1 MGPPARARSQILR
14 GIRLLIAATALRN
27 PALRGIALMV
37 LAVFLFSTMDM
48 LVKLAAE
55 RYPINEILFAR
66 NFFAFGPVLW
76 VVARSGGVAAIR
88 TRNYWGHVLRSLT
101 GMSAMAFFFA
111 SYRALPLGEAVALV
125 SAGTIFMTAL
135 SVPLLGEH
143 VGPRRWTAV
152 AVGFLG
158 VLVMTRPG
166 FGVFQS
172 GALLAL
178 GGALSYAIAMC
189 AIRRLGRSESNLT
202 IVFHFTL
209 ILTLVSGAT
218 LPFSFVLPTGAD
230 WPLLISIGLIGGCAQ
245 FAMTAAFRAAPIGLI
260 APFDY
265 LALVFA
271 TGFGY
276 AVWGDVPDL
285 FLIAGAAI
293 VVASG
298 LYILHREIVLGRAR
312 PAEAEPHP

>member
-1 MGPPARARSQILR
+1 MPNPVP
-14 GIRLLIAATALRN
+14 IAAAAARN
-27 PALRGIALMV
+27 PALRGIGLMV
-37 LAVFLFSTMDM
+37 LAVLLFSTMDM

-55 RYPINEILFAR
+55 RFPINELLFVR

-76 VVARSGGVAAIR
+76 VVARNGGAAAIR
-88 TRNYWGHVLRSLT
+88 TRNYRGHIIRSLT
-101 GMSAMAFFFA
+101 GMAAMGFFFA
-111 SYRALPLGEAVALV
+111 SYRALPLGEAVALG

-135 SVPLLGEH
+135 SVPLLGER

-152 AVGFLG
+152 GVGFLG

-166 FGVFQS
+166 FGVFDP

-178 GGALSYAIAMC
+178 GGAVSYAVAMI
-189 AIRRLGRSESNLT
+189 AIRRLGRSEGNIA

-209 ILTLVSGAT
+209 ILTVVSALT
-218 LPFSFVLPTGAD
+218 LPFSFVMPRLAE
-230 WPLLISIGLIGGCAQ
+230 WPLLVSIGLIGGCAQ

-271 TGFGY
+271 TGFGFFI
-276 AVWGDVPDL
+276 WGDVPDA
-285 FLIAGAAI
+285 FLIAGAAV

-298 LYILHREIVLGRAR
+298 LYILHREILLGRAR
-312 PAEAEPHP
+312 PADPEPHP